1 MNIIVAVKQVPDLV
15 EELEINAEG
24 TDLDPD
30 VLSFVLNEFDDHA
43 LEEALLLK
51 EEAGGTVTVVGVD
64 TTGELNQALYT
75 AIAKGADQA
84 IAIVDDPSAGS
95 GQRFEEEGLS
105 SHAMAR
111 LLADTIRGL
120 DYDLILVGV
129 QAADDLD
136 GQVAPMLAAHLGLPH
151 VGVVTGVQVSDGVAT
166 VHKEYWGGVM
176 AEMEVSLP
184 AVLGIQAARQAP
196 RYAPVSRVRQAMK
209 QATIEEIEVDE
220 VPEAPMAPVQRM
232 FTPEAT
238 GRAQFIEGDEE
249 EVAERIVQIL
259 QERGI
264 V

>member
-1 MNIIVAVKQVPDLV
+1 MNIVVAVKQVPDLV
-15 EELEINAEG
+15 EELEINEEG
-24 TDLDPD
+24 AGLDPD

-51 EEAGGTVTVVGVD
+51 EEAGGSVTVIGVD
-64 TTGELNQALYT
+64 ATGELDQALYT

-84 IAIVDDPSAGS
+84 VMIVG
-95 GQRFEEEGLS
+95 GFEEEGLS

-111 LLADTIRGL
+111 LLADAIHDL

-151 VGVVTGVQVSDGVAT
+151 VGVVTGVQVSNGTAT
-166 VHKEYWGGVM
+166 VHKEYWGGIM
-176 AEMEVSLP
+176 AEMDVTLP
-184 AVLGIQAARQAP
+184 AVLGIQAARQSP

-209 QATIEEIEVDE
+209 EATIEETEVDE
-220 VPEAPMAPVQRM
+220 VPEAPMAPVLRM
-232 FTPEAT
+232 FTPETA

-249 EVAERIVQIL
+249 EVAERIVEIL
-259 QERGI
+259 RERGI

>member
-24 TDLDPD
+24 TGLDPD

-64 TTGELNQALYT
+64 TTGELDQALYT

-84 IAIVDDPSAGS
+84 IAIVDD
-95 GQRFEEEGLS
+95 FEEEGLS
-105 SHAMAR
+105 SHAMAQ
-111 LLADTIRGL
+111 LLADAIRDV

-151 VGVVTGVQVSDGVAT
+151 VGVVTGVQVSDGVAA
-166 VHKEYWGGVM
+166 VHKEYWGGIMV
-176 AEMEVSLP
+176 EMEVSLP

-220 VPEAPMAPVQRM
+220 APGAPIAPVQRM

-238 GRAQFIEGDEE
+238 GRAEFIEGDEE
-249 EVAERIVQIL
+249 DAAERIVEIL

>member
-15 EELEINAEG
+15 EELEINVEG
-24 TDLDPD
+24 TGLDPD

-64 TTGELNQALYT
+64 TTGELDQALYT
-75 AIAKGADQA
+75 AIAKGADRA
-84 IAIVDDPSAGS
+84 IMVVGDFD
-95 GQRFEEEGLS
+95 EEGLS

-111 LLADTIRGL
+111 LLADAIRDL

-151 VGVVTGVQVSDGVAT
+151 VGVVTGVQVSNGTAT
-166 VHKEYWGGVM
+166 VHKEYWGGIM

-209 QATIEEIEVDE
+209 QATIEEIEADE
-220 VPEAPMAPVQRM
+220 VPEAPVALVQRM

-249 EVAERIVQIL
+249 EVAERIVEIL